1 MSRLLYFLATM
12 IIPIVFSWW
21 LFIPM
26 ALFFVYATK
35 LPYEVILAGFFL
47 DSLYYFGDG
56 FFFEHL
62 LTIFSLVLIALA
74 LFLSKMIYWRKII

>member
-47 DSLYYFGDG
+47 DSLYYFDR
-56 FFFEHL
+56 HNN
-62 LTIFSLVLIALA
+62 
-74 LFLSKMIYWRKII
+74 